1 MVVPL
6 RKRTKGWREENA
18 FVIKGCGREGFKET
32 FCDFKFS
39 FQWLVRG
46 FLAIFACDH
55 AIVDAMNKES
65 CLTIEVPYIFWV
77 GFRLVFLGWKL
88 VFEHG
93 LRLSKENYSYFR
105 MCFLMAC

>member
-1 MVVPL
+1 M
-6 RKRTKGWREENA
+6 
-18 FVIKGCGREGFKET
+18 IKGCGREGFKET

-55 AIVDAMNKES
+55 AIVVEMNKES
-65 CLTIEVPYIFWV
+65 CLTIDVPYIFWV

>member
-46 FLAIFACDH
+46 FFAIFACDH
-55 AIVDAMNKES
+55 AILDAMNNES
-65 CLTIEVPYIFWV
+65 CFTIGNGLYLFGVVFGLSSWV
-77 GFRLVFLGWKL
+77 ESWSLNVD
-88 VFEHG
+88 
-93 LRLSKENYSYFR
+93 
-105 MCFLMAC
+105 CACPKKTTLILECAS